1 MTIKTNWLRRNAFRL
16 AATTATIIFGGLL
29 ACGGGGG
36 GSMQSSPEP
45 ITTPADTTAPTITVI
60 GSLSLTI
67 EQGSNY
73 TDSGARA
80 TDAVDGSVTVDTSM
94 TVADEVGVYTVTYT
108 ATDNSGNSAT
118 ATRTVTVIAA
128 SSTTP
133 TTPTTPVGP
142 RAIDSEKW
150 FHQTR
155 LPDGNSWY
163 NGEIQHYTDR
173 IENAYV
179 SDGTLKIAAIRESYT
194 DQNRTKQFTSAR
206 LNSKYAFTYGRVDV
220 RAKLPQGVGTWPAI
234 WTLGKNITENGGYWQ
249 TQGFGTIGWPGCGEI
264 DIMEHWGRN
273 QNYVSS
279 ALHTPSSSGGTI
291 NVGGQYIGTASTEF
305 HVYSLDWNADR
316 MIFSVDGVEHYT
328 YAPNDKN
335 SATWPFDTP
344 QYLLLN
350 FAIEPSIANSFNEG
364 EMEVDYVRVYA
375 PNASASAN
383 PVWADEFNN

>member
-1 MTIKTNWLRRNAFRL
+1 MTMKKNWLRNNAVRL
-16 AATTATIIFGGLL
+16 SAVTATIIFGGLL

-36 GSMQSSPEP
+36 GSMQTSPEP
-45 ITTPADTTAPTITVI
+45 ITIPADTTPPVITVI
-60 GSLSLTI
+60 GSLNLTI
-67 EQGSNY
+67 EQGSSY

-80 TDAVDGSVTVDTSM
+80 TDAVDGSVAAITSG
-94 TVADEVGVYTVTYT
+94 TIDDAVGVYTITYT
-108 ATDNSGNSAT
+108 ATDESGNSAT
-118 ATRTVTVIAA
+118 ATRTVTVVAA
-128 SSTTP
+128 SP
-133 TTPTTPVGP
+133 TTPAGP
-142 RAIDSEKW
+142 QAINSEKW

-163 NGEIQHYTDR
+163 NGEIQHYTNR
-173 IENAYV
+173 IENSYV
-179 SDGTLKIAAIRESYT
+179 SDGTLKIVAIRESFT
-194 DQNRTKQFTSAR
+194 DQGRTKQFTSAR
-206 LNSKYAFTYGRVDV
+206 LNSKYAFKYGRVNV

-234 WTLGKNITENGGYWQ
+234 WTLGKNINENGGYWQ
-249 TQGFGTIGWPGCGEI
+249 TQGFGTVGWPACGEI
-264 DIMEHWGRN
+264 DIMEHWGNN
-273 QNYVSS
+273 QNYISS

-291 NVGGQYIGTASTEF
+291 NVGGQYVDTASTEF

-335 SATWPFDTP
+335 SATWPFDAE

-350 FAIEPSIANSFNEG
+350 FAIEPSIADSFNEG

-375 PNASASAN
+375 PNAGSSAS